1 MSNRRLI
8 SHDTVSHDA
17 FVHTHTERVSPPLV
31 PEITLLLARE
41 PRGIFVSADTYCDGG
56 LGARPYWA
64 FAWPGGQALA
74 RYLLD
79 NPDLV
84 RGKSVLDIGAGSA
97 MGAIAAMKAGAK
109 LALAADIDHLAESAA
124 RLNATLNDV
133 RIETT
138 HDDLL
143 SSPIT
148 WPTTWDVI
156 LIGDLVYEPDL
167 KQRVGTFLE
176 AARAKGAKV
185 IYADRTTARRPA
197 VDLRLLAE
205 YEAPLTPPLVEDF
218 IERARVWELG
228 RH

>member
-1 MSNRRLI
+1 ALI
-8 SHDTVSHDA
+8 HRPPGAAGWIVANLLVIATGLLCLRYAPSWSAWATA
-17 FVHTHTERVSPPLV
+17 ATFVPL
-31 PEITLLLARE
+31 
-41 PRGIFVSADTYCDGG
+41 
-56 LGARPYWA
+56 
-64 FAWPGGQALA
+64 
-74 RYLLD
+74 
-79 NPDLV
+79 
-84 RGKSVLDIGAGSA
+84 
-97 MGAIAAMKAGAK
+97 IAAMKAGAK